1 MTQFNPLGES
11 STSRRTLAGERR
23 VVTILFSDVKG
34 STAMAEH
41 LDPEDWAEIM
51 NEAFGYLTDPIVRYG
66 GTVARLMGD
75 AILAFFGAPTA
86 HEDDPLRAVL
96 AGLDIVNG
104 IKTFRESI
112 SSEYDLDFNVRVGI
126 NTGVVV
132 VGEMGT
138 ALAGEYTAMGD
149 AVNLAARMEQ
159 TAKTG
164 TVQITDETYR
174 LVAPWIEVESLEEI
188 EVKGKSEGITAYSV
202 LRRKVQ
208 PTRARGIAGL
218 GSPIVGRDEEI
229 STLKSLVGELNG
241 GNGHILT
248 LIGEAGIGKSRLIE
262 DLHSDY
268 EEQSPASVQW
278 VEVRGISYEM
288 SRPYGLFVQAL
299 RHFCSVKADDPPEI
313 IRQKVSDSFN
323 FPHCS

>member
-1 MTQFNPLGES
+1 MTQNS
-11 STSRRTLAGERR
+11 SFGGSSASRRALAGERR

-51 NEAFGYLTDPIVRYG
+51 NDAFGYLTEPIIRYG

-86 HEDDPLRAVL
+86 HEDDPLRGVL
-96 AGLDIVNG
+96 AGLDIING
-104 IKTFRESI
+104 IKEFRESI

-126 NTGVVV
+126 NTGEVV
-132 VGEMGT
+132 VGEMGS

-159 TAKTG
+159 TARPG
-164 TVQITDETYR
+164 TVQITDETFY
-174 LVAPWIEVESLEEI
+174 LVEPWIEVEELGQI
-188 EVKGKSEGITAYSV
+188 EAKGKSERVTAYSV

-208 PTRARGIAGL
+208 PSRARGIAGL
-218 GSPIVGRDEEI
+218 GSPIVGRDVEFAKME
-229 STLKSLVGELNG
+229 SLILDLMEGQS
-241 GNGHILT
+241 HILIIT
-248 LIGEAGIGKSRLIE
+248 GEAGIGKSRLIE
-262 DLHSDY
+262 ELRDKYNKQDPSGL
-268 EEQSPASVQW
+268 QW
-278 VEVRGISYEM
+278 IESHGISYES

-299 RHFCSVKADDPPEI
+299 RQFCSVKVDDPPEV
-313 IRQKVSDSFN
+313 IR
-323 FPHCS
+323 